1 MNMETVTVEI
11 KSSKAMKLL
20 KDLENLDIIKI
31 YKSREKQDTKDKASK
46 YRGFMSAASA
56 DHLLKH
62 IEESRN
68 EWEERF
74 PTK

>member
-1 MNMETVTVEI
+1 METVTVEI
-11 KSSKAMKLL
+11 KNNKAMKLL

-31 YKSREKQDTKDKASK
+31 HKTEEKLNKASK
-46 YRGFMSAASA
+46 YRGSISKKSA
-56 DHLLKH
+56 DRLLKH
-62 IEESRN
+62 IEVSRN

>member
-1 MNMETVTVEI
+1 METVTVEI
-11 KSSKAMKLL
+11 KSNKAMRLL
-20 KDLENLDIIKI
+20 KDLENLDLIKI
-31 YKSREKQDTKDKASK
+31 HKSQENPYKKDKASK
-46 YRGFMSAASA
+46 YRGSISAASA

-62 IEESRN
+62 AEESRN